1 MTEFLIP
8 FSFQRFSF
16 VSQDTERSAKDAF
29 IEDDPERVL
38 DDVLLRPPFIVRL
51 SERLSRERP
60 ERFLSNVSLDAGK
73 FVNLDTDI
81 MEAMGEFMVTH
92 GFEMISLN

>member
-1 MTEFLIP
+1 MTEFLNQ

-38 DDVLLRPPFIVRL
+38 DDVLLLPPFIVRL

-60 ERFLSNVSLDAGK
+60 ERFLSNVPLDAGK